1 LKKPQIDEGEN
12 GYDCCPE
19 LGATGEEGRPELGC
33 INAALLLSIFAEY
46 KSIQINPPG
55 GLI

>member
-55 GLI
+55 GII